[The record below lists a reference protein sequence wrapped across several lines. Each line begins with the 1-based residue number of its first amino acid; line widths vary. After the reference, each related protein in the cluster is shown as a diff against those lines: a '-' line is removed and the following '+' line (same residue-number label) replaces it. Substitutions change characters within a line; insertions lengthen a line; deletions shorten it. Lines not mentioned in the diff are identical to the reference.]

1 MEYIEISAKTVD
13 EAITEALVKLGTTS
27 DRIEYEIVE
36 KGNNGFLGI
45 GRKDAVI
52 KVRKKYSVNDDI
64 KDFLNKVFE
73 AMDLKVEIV
82 MTAEENSNVINVDLK
97 GDDMGVL
104 IGKRGQTLDSLQ
116 YLTNLAV
123 NKNAESFVKVKIDTE
138 DYRKRRRETLENL
151 AKNIA
156 YKVKRTKRPVSLE
169 PMNPYERRVIHSAL
183 QNDKYVT
190 THSEGDEP
198 FRRVVVT
205 LKKYENGGLL
215 YFEDGKL
222 KQTLINPETQVITHN
237 IIYDPNTP
245 NDIYFSILRKDNM
258 TVAFN
263 KEKVLVIKSP
273 NNIIDYTCAV
283 NSYTIYDI
291 HCTENYLYWEKD
303 GDIFRLNL
311 TNGTKE
317 MIFNGAGN
325 YIFYDYPNIIYS
337 KIYVQ
342 SDDIVHFRA
351 RKLSTGELVAAKIDK
366 GIFSENTINESNN
379 STIISFIQIN

>member
-138 DYRKRRRETLENL
+138 DYRK
-151 AKNIA
+151 
-156 YKVKRTKRPVSLE
+156 VKRTKRPVSLE
-169 PMNPYERRVIHSAL
+169 PMNPYERRVIHSTL
-183 QNDKYVT
+183 QNDKFVT

-198 FRRVVVT
+198 YRHVVVT
-205 LKKYENGGLL
+205 LKR
-215 YFEDGKL
+215 
-222 KQTLINPETQVITHN
+222 Q
-237 IIYDPNTP
+237 
-245 NDIYFSILRKDNM
+245 
-258 TVAFN
+258 
-263 KEKVLVIKSP
+263 
-273 NNIIDYTCAV
+273 
-283 NSYTIYDI
+283 
-291 HCTENYLYWEKD
+291 
-303 GDIFRLNL
+303 
-311 TNGTKE
+311 
-317 MIFNGAGN
+317 
-325 YIFYDYPNIIYS
+325 
-337 KIYVQ
+337 
-342 SDDIVHFRA
+342 
-351 RKLSTGELVAAKIDK
+351 
-366 GIFSENTINESNN
+366 
-379 STIISFIQIN
+379 